1 MKSLLFFTFL
11 SGLAKSIMIIF
22 LGILIK
28 DHIET
33 LISMIIRKP
42 IPDGLIDEQK
52 YNSIHSVIK
61 WIGIMIII
69 LGVGQ
74 ALMSLM
80 TLFMGFN
87 MPMNNFNFQF

>member
-11 SGLAKSIMIIF
+11 TGLAKSIMIIF

-28 DHIET
+28 DHFET

-42 IPDGLIDEQK
+42 MPDNLIDEQR
-52 YNSIHSVIK
+52 YNSIHVVIK

-74 ALMSLM
+74 AFMSLM